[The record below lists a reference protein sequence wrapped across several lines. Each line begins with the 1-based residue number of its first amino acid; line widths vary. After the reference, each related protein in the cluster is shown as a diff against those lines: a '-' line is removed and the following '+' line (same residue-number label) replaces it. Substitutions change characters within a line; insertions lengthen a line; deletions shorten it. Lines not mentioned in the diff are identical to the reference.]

1 MNQVIAVLTS
11 PKARIPLVCVAGS
24 VELLLGLIWGGVMN
38 VEQTAI
44 LVVVLYAAS
53 KVGMAAA
60 ALWVGW
66 RHRHMMKDWWARRL
80 ARTARKEINPRG

>member
-1 MNQVIAVLTS
+1 MNQVLAVLTS
-11 PKARIPLVCVAGS
+11 PKARVPLVCVVGS
-24 VELLLGLIWGGVMN
+24 VVLLIGLICTGVMN

-66 RHRHMMKDWWARRL
+66 RHRHMMKEWWARRSK
-80 ARTARKEINPRG
+80 TGHK

>member
-1 MNQVIAVLTS
+1 MNQVLAVLTS
-11 PKARIPLVCVAGS
+11 PKARVPLVCVVGS
-24 VELLLGLIWGGVMN
+24 VVLLIGLICTGVMN

-66 RHRHMMKDWWARRL
+66 RHRHMMKEWWTKRRARD
-80 ARTARKEINPRG
+80 